1 LDALLDGSTL
11 AELEQKV
18 EELEARLDEHR
29 ARYGRLADQPG
40 PPDELQR
47 RVDEAMRRLSD
58 IKSERKTLEAE
69 VKRRD
74 QVAGNPADL
83 KAESEE
89 LESRIAQLKRAQ
101 AAVELALTELDEAA
115 SETYREF
122 APALRDALES
132 YLPKITGGRYSD
144 AFIDEELGIKV
155 RTPETG
161 EVVDTDQLSR
171 GTQDQIFLIERLE
184 IARMLDR
191 SSSTAPL
198 LLDDP
203 FDRFDLKRL
212 RLALEIMTEVAR
224 ERQVILF
231 SEDNHVVEAV
241 REVCGQCNLIELP
254 APAARSVGPIDSS
267 SGVAA

>member
-1 LDALLDGSTL
+1 LTELLGGRTF
-11 AELEQKV
+11 AELEQKAG
-18 EELEARLDEHR
+18 ELETSLDEHR
-29 ARYGRLADQPG
+29 ARHGHLADQAG
-40 PPDELQR
+40 STDELQR
-47 RVDEAMRRLSD
+47 RLDEATRELSEIKTERR
-58 IKSERKTLEAE
+58 TLEAE
-69 VKRRD
+69 VRRRD
-74 QVAGNPADL
+74 RAAGNPADL
-83 KAESEE
+83 KAEGDE
-89 LESRIAQLKRAQ
+89 LESRIAKFESAQ
-101 AAVELALTELDEAA
+101 AAVELALAELDEAA

-122 APALRDALES
+122 GPALRDALES
-132 YLPKITGGRYSD
+132 YLPKITGGRYTD

-155 RTPETG
+155 RAPETG
-161 EVVDTDQLSR
+161 EVVHTDQLSR

-191 SSSTAPL
+191 SSSAAPL

-241 REVCGQCNLIELP
+241 REVCGKCNLIELP
-254 APAARSVGPIDSS
+254 APTAQSEPADSS
-267 SGVAA
+267 SGAAA